1 MAEPGS
7 RRIEIGLVLQG
18 GGALGAYEWGAVTAL
33 LDLIAKAR
41 SDGLAVK
48 LRGVTGVSVG
58 AINAAC
64 VVGSTS
70 LSDAQRRLSG
80 LWADPTLHAPPF
92 TPPTMARDLA
102 FFGLPGFYVPR
113 ADVWNLPA
121 WTSLYDT
128 GPLLRT
134 LRTHVDFGALNAS
147 GTAFVVTAVDL
158 RVGRADP
165 LPERGRPPSAQRRR
179 RPDASDPAVTIG
191 PEHVLASASLAPQ
204 FPWTEIGGRRY
215 WDGGLVDNTPLG
227 DAIDALSADP
237 ATMPV
242 VPRHGGG
249 GGQGGGGGE
258 ERRVVHGDHRPSIG
272 APRSPSRGIAVPKL
286 PLASTCSGPIVTAG
300 SDASGS
306 APALGGE
313 RPAAFP
319 EAGQRARLGDRR
331 ASDDE
336 RSTAARIAARRSRH
350 ASRRVRRSGPFSG
363 RDVQAGR
370 FQRLP
375 PGCRTRAGPKTRG
388 TAPCVGDENGGACS
402 VRSRPTG
409 PSGAAA
415 RPRARSKV

>member
-41 SDGLAVK
+41 SDGLAVE

-70 LSDAQRRLSG
+70 LADAQRRLSG
-80 LWADPTLHAPPF
+80 LWADLTLHAPPF

-128 GPLLRT
+128 SPLLRT

-158 RVGRADP
+158 ESGALTRFRNAA
-165 LPERGRPPSAQRRR
+165 GRPPPSAGAE
-179 RPDASDPAVTIG
+179 PDASDPAVTIG
-191 PEHVLASASLAPQ
+191 PEHVLASGSLAPQ

-237 ATMPV
+237 ATIRLLV
-242 VPRHGGG
+242 VMNLYPLRARVPANMGAVLDRVHELSFGNRLR
-249 GGQGGGGGE
+249 QDRDAAKQVNAMLATIDDLATRLEAGGGE
-258 ERRVVHGDHRPSIG
+258 IPGALRER
-272 APRSPSRGIAVPKL
+272 IAQ
-286 PLASTCSGPIVTAG
+286 
-300 SDASGS
+300 
-306 APALGGE
+306 
-313 RPAAFP
+313 F
-319 EAGQRARLGDRR
+319 ARLKLVEVLEVDFQDRGP
-331 ASDDE
+331 
-336 RSTAARIAARRSRH
+336 
-350 ASRRVRRSGPFSG
+350 SGET
-363 RDVQAGR
+363 R
-370 FQRLP
+370 FD
-375 PGCRTRAGPKTRG
+375 
-388 TAPCVGDENGGACS
+388 DENGLRDFSAGTVEQRRAYGYELATARLACAFTPTRETAGRTAF
-402 VRSRPTG
+402 RSRLMTT
-409 PSGAAA
+409 
-415 RPRARSKV
+415 